1 MAALGYVGSRINVGG
16 VDPNRA
22 PPMVHDWAPGIQHSL
37 GRSTVIE
44 ADYFGTAGRHIY
56 IQTDSSR
63 FRKAEFGGCGIEVSV
78 ATAFAG

>member
-44 ADYFGTAGRHIY
+44 AITSEQQAAIFTFRPIPAG
-56 IQTDSSR
+56 SE
-63 FRKAEFGGCGIEVSV
+63 KPNSV
-78 ATAFAG
+78 AAESR